1 MLGYQVMKSFL
12 KFAFVLFVSSLAAA
26 EAPKLKGEAARLNAL
41 FDSEWEYDMQNSP
54 TAASYMGDRRFND
67 RWPDLSIAAIEE
79 RQRHKRD
86 VLVKLKAIERSKLT
100 AAEQLNYDL
109 YRWQLE
115 VDLEGFRFGEH
126 FIPLNQRGGIQ
137 TEDELGDALR
147 FETVKDYEDWIK
159 RLATFSQM
167 MDQTIVLMRE
177 GMKRGLV
184 QPKITM
190 QRVPGQIEKQLVKAP
205 EQSPFFKPLLN
216 IPTSISQADRTRLS
230 AEAKQ
235 AISNSVLPAF
245 ERFSRFFNAEYLQSC
260 QDGVGTWRLPDGEA
274 RYAWAARLFTTTKLT
289 PAEIHQIGL
298 SEVARIR
305 GEMEKVKDRAGF
317 KGALPEFFTF
327 LRTDK
332 QFFCDTPQQ
341 LFMEYGATAKRIDPL
356 LVKVFRTLPRTP
368 YGVEAIPAK
377 IAPDTTTAY
386 YRQPAADGSRA
397 GTYFVNLYKPE
408 TRPRW
413 EMMALSLHESVP
425 GHHFQIALAQEQG
438 ALPNFRRHAGYTA
451 YVEGWGLY
459 AESLGDELGLYEDPY
474 AKMGQL
480 TYEMWRAVR
489 LVVDTGIHAFRWDR
503 DKAIA
508 FFRDNAPKAEQ
519 DIVNEVDR
527 YISWPGQALAYKIGE
542 LKIKELRARAQ
553 QQLGAGFDLKE
564 FHDVVLLGGAM
575 PLEILE
581 ARVNRW
587 LQEKRKK

>member
-1 MLGYQVMKSFL
+1 MKSLL
-12 KFAFVLFVSSLAAA
+12 KLAFVLFVSSLAAA

-67 RWPDLSIAAIEE
+67 RWPDLSIQAIEE
-79 RQRHKRD
+79 RQRHKQD
-86 VLVKLKAIERSKLT
+86 VLVKLKAIERSKLP

-109 YRWQLE
+109 YRLQLE

-159 RLATFSQM
+159 RLTTFSRM
-167 MDQTIVLMRE
+167 MDQTIVLMQE

-205 EQSPFFKPLLN
+205 EQSPFYKPLLN
-216 IPTSISQADRTRLS
+216 IPTSISQVDRTRLS

-245 ERFSRFFNAEYLQSC
+245 ERFNRFFNAEYLPSC

-317 KGALPEFFTF
+317 KGSLPEFFAF

-489 LVVDTGIHAFRWDR
+489 LVVDTGIHAFHWDR